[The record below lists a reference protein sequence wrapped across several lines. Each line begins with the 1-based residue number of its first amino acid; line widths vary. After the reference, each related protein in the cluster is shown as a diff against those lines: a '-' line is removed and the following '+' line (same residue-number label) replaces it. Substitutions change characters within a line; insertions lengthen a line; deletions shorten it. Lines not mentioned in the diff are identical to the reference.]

1 MLTIISPL
9 RLIYFRSASIFC
21 SRKIIKKHCVK
32 LSLSEKSKT
41 VNWFILLMQFDK
53 NAIELRSRSGF
64 LLHYVH
70 VATGSLQRWSGS

>member
-1 MLTIISPL
+1 MIIFPL

-21 SRKIIKKHCVK
+21 SRKIIKNTAEAKFI
-32 LSLSEKSKT
+32 SEKSKT

>member
-1 MLTIISPL
+1 MIIFPL

-21 SRKIIKKHCVK
+21 SRKIIKKTLREAK
-32 LSLSEKSKT
+32 FISEKSKT